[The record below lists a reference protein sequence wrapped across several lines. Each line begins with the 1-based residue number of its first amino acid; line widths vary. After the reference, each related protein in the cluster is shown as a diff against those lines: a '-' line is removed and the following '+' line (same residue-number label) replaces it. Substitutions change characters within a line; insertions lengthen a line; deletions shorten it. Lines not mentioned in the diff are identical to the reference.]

1 MTVSVD
7 IDLGY
12 EFAVKAP
19 FKEVFALLADVPKS
33 ASHFPKVKK
42 LHDLGDNAYRWEMQ
56 KIGIDKYSIQTI
68 YACRYASDKTK
79 GSVTW
84 TPVAGVGNAS
94 VEGSWSIRREGGS
107 TSISLAVKGNL
118 TVPLPSLAKRVV
130 APVARREFESMV
142 DKYIENLK
150 KTFAA

>member
-1 MTVSVD
+1 MAVSVAVD
-7 IDLGY
+7 IKKSFSVPADPD
-12 EFAVKAP
+12 K
-19 FKEVFALLADVPKS
+19 VFSVLSDVPVS
-33 ASHFPKVKK
+33 ASNFPKVDK
-42 LHDLGDNAYRWEMQ
+42 LVPLGDNAFRWEME
-56 KIGIDKYSIQTI
+56 KVGIDKYSIQTI

-118 TVPLPSLAKRVV
+118 TVPLPSLAKLVV